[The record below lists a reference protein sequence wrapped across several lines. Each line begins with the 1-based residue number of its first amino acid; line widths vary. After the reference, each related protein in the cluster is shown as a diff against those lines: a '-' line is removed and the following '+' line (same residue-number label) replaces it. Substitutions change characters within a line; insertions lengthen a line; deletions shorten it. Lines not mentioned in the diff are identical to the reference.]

1 MIKRRVQFDW
11 KIYRDKRMP
20 VWAYNFLSSSGITQ
34 YLELIKKK
42 CRKKY
47 LPLLV
52 KKLGKS
58 NILEHIYCNQ
68 SGDVVFYWQNKE
80 DMAKFVKTWRD
91 A

>member
-11 KIYRDKRMP
+11 KVYRDKRMP
-20 VWAYNFLSSSGITQ
+20 AWAYNFLSSSGIAQ

-52 KKLGKS
+52 KEFGNS

-68 SGDVVFYWQNKE
+68 SGDVVFYWENKE
-80 DMAKFVKTWRD
+80 EMAKFVKTWEG